1 MLRKRFYIKKRCYR
15 WPLESAFKSA
25 FVGSFI
31 IIIKNLYYHFSIV
44 LHEIIKALNQSS
56 AAVSIYEQ
64 IFVTIT
70 TCHRLLVQDL
80 CLRSSGP
87 LPPSS
92 CSGPPGQ
99 FQDFFIRTSASVH
112 QYSFIRTTTTTC
124 HRRNARWNHKVCC
137 IRNHNNIQHKVTQLS
152 SRYFNF

>member
-31 IIIKNLYYHFSIV
+31 IKIKNSYHHFSIV

-56 AAVSIYEQ
+56 AAVSIYEE

-70 TCHRLLVQDL
+70 TCHFSIRHQDLCLRLLVQDH
-80 CLRSSGP
+80 RGSFRSSSSGP
-87 LPPSS
+87 PP
-92 CSGPPGQ
+92 P
-99 FQDFFIRTSASVH
+99 FIST
-112 QYSFIRTTTTTC
+112 
-124 HRRNARWNHKVCC
+124 
-137 IRNHNNIQHKVTQLS
+137 LS
-152 SRYFNF
+152 SEPPQEKRKVNTIHFLLHSLLYSLVLIVNTIHFLLHSLLYSLVL